1 MEGLNTEVVAISR
14 DELSGATDIAQSLGI
29 PFPILYDPA
38 GDVIGDFGVVNPADD
53 GKASPS
59 TFLVDQEG
67 VIRWRFSGSQSHRAP
82 FDEIVQQ
89 LEQLQG

>member
-1 MEGLNTEVVAISR
+1 MAISK
-14 DELSGATDIAQSLGI
+14 DELSDATSIAQRLGI

-38 GDVIGDFGVVNPADD
+38 GEVIGTYGVVNPSDD
-53 GKASPS
+53 GRASPS
-59 TFLVDQEG
+59 AFIVDQEG

-82 FDEIVQQ
+82 FSEIVEQ

>member
-1 MEGLNTEVVAISR
+1 MAISK
-14 DELSGATDIAQSLGI
+14 DELSGATDIAQGLGI

-38 GDVIGDFGVVNPADD
+38 GDVIGIYGVANPSDD

-59 TFLVDQEG
+59 TFIVDREG

-82 FDEIVQQ
+82 LDEIVEQ
-89 LEQLQG
+89 LKQLQG

>member
-1 MEGLNTEVVAISR
+1 MAISK

-38 GDVIGDFGVVNPADD
+38 GDVIGAYGVVNPSDD

-59 TFLVDQEG
+59 TFLVDEEG

-82 FDEIVQQ
+82 FDEIVGQ